1 MPRLN
6 RCGKNSRS
14 GLSYHKQGDAA
25 LGSESSSDPQRNQ
38 DLSQSVVNPSHD
50 VRISSRQLQ
59 PLVCSVYHCWLMR
72 DISFHCLS
80 NVSSGGTTTASAVR
94 FESDNKESKKS
105 IFLESVL
112 FLYDYSRNEQA
123 CQVNTPSVSVL
134 RHRLSPQLLRYLVKS
149 HQHPD

>member
-1 MPRLN
+1 VLSLHQPVKCLYRGLTFDIITFPSTTLVLLLQ
-6 RCGKNSRS
+6 RVI
-14 GLSYHKQGDAA
+14 GLSTTCHGVTEVELRGPFRNAA
-25 LGSESSSDPQRNQ
+25 CPTYFLR
-38 DLSQSVVNPSHD
+38 LCCA
-50 VRISSRQLQ
+50 SSRA
-59 PLVCSVYHCWLMR
+59 CA
-72 DISFHCLS
+72 
-80 NVSSGGTTTASAVR
+80 SSGGTTTASAVR